1 MNETARN
8 YFRGGNCHYSK
19 QLSLEGFVA
28 AAILKACDLQQ
39 PVHGL
44 DGCNSGINKDFN
56 IKAHVS
62 GKNSF
67 NGKKHNLIDP
77 SRNLNKC
84 LLALYIFFS
93 LIARQILKK
102 KKKKLVPQ

>member
-28 AAILKACDLQQ
+28 AAILKARDLRQ

-44 DGCNSGINKDFN
+44 DDCNSGINRDFN
-56 IKAHVS
+56 IKARVS
-62 GKNSF
+62 GKHSF
-67 NGKKHNLIDP
+67 KEMNGKKHNLIDP

-84 LLALYIFFS
+84 LLALYIFS
-93 LIARQILKK
+93 
-102 KKKKLVPQ
+102 P